1 MKFKNISI
9 EKRLNVTK
17 KLFSFFET
25 FVDCGYV
32 AVDFYDSSIIYD
44 FENDNVTFCDIDL
57 FRKSPSINEIG
68 KKYFGTKRLKAPE
81 ENELGATIDELT
93 SEFTLGAIIFDIFS
107 DIKNINKRYEKGM
120 FISNDIEEFELSN
133 KVYDVLIKATSY
145 ERNGRYKSIK
155 EFHKEFINALED

>member
-1 MKFKNISI
+1 M
-9 EKRLNVTK
+9 
-17 KLFSFFET
+17 
-25 FVDCGYV
+25 
-32 AVDFYDSSIIYD
+32 
-44 FENDNVTFCDIDL
+44 
-57 FRKSPSINEIG
+57 
-68 KKYFGTKRLKAPE
+68 
-81 ENELGATIDELT
+81 T